1 MEYLVLAR
9 KWRPQIFEDVLGQE
23 HVVRTLKNAITQER
37 IAHAFLFSGPRGV
50 GKTSIA
56 RILAK
61 ALNCDQ
67 GPTPTPCNVCT
78 HCTEITDGIAIDV
91 REIDGASN
99 RGIDEIRELRENV
112 KFAPVSC
119 RYKVYIIDEVHML
132 TREAFNALL
141 KTLEEPPAHVI
152 FIFATT
158 ETQKVPATIL
168 SRCQCFDF
176 KRIPIKLIADNL
188 KKIAAADGI
197 RISDTGLAWIAE
209 AGDGSL
215 RDSQSIF
222 DQVISYAGFDIA
234 DKAVEEILGR
244 SDRRFLFLLS
254 QAVLGRDAAGCL
266 KIIDEGYYAGL
277 DMKFFYQML
286 LGHFRNLLLVGITDG
301 GGALVDLPGEE
312 LAKLKQQVEGVS
324 RETLQRYLEILMAEE
339 ETVRRSQ
346 NARMNLEAILCRM
359 AWLEPLIPI
368 EAVLSRME
376 GLERRLGGGD
386 VPPGGVTDGG
396 GMGGET
402 SRLGMAENTKE
413 FGTRSAKSG
422 PDAKEM
428 GKGPAGE
435 AGSEQG
441 RPSERGISEGNTAD
455 RAGQR
460 TEPSPPGG
468 AALPAGQLSEER
480 AEYRTGSAVMPGGNW
495 DDFKDFVKRSDAAL
509 WAKLESAQCL
519 ASEEGC
525 LRIGFPKG
533 YLFRDD
539 VDARKTVL
547 ETLARQFFRRETAL
561 AIETLAPGTSGPGQA
576 GNNGNGPN
584 GRAAKNHRLQEIRR
598 EALSH
603 PLLLKVLDVFPRAE
617 VREVKLR
624 EVQAEAPAAPS
635 SPLKDG
641 VDLPLN
647 EEGSAVPPEEMSE
660 D

>member
-9 KWRPQIFEDVLGQE
+9 KWRPQLFEDVLGQE

-50 GKTSIA
+50 GKTTIA

-61 ALNCDQ
+61 AINCDR

-78 HCTEITDGIAIDV
+78 HCREITDGFAIDV

-112 KFAPVSC
+112 KFAPASC

-176 KRIPIKLIADNL
+176 RRIPIKLIADNL
-188 KKIAAADGI
+188 KKIAAAEGI

-222 DQVISYAGFDIA
+222 DQVISYAGFEIE

-254 QAVLGRDAAGCL
+254 EAVLGSDAAGCL
-266 KIIDEGYYAGL
+266 KLIDEAYYAGL
-277 DMKFFYQML
+277 DMKFFYQTL
-286 LGHFRNLLLVGITDG
+286 LGHFRNLLLVAITG
-301 GGALVDLPGEE
+301 GEGALVELPGEE
-312 LAKLKQQVEGVS
+312 AEKLKKQAEGAS

-346 NARMNLEAILCRM
+346 NARLNLEVILCRM

-368 EAVLSRME
+368 ETVLSRME
-376 GLERRLGGGD
+376 GLERRLSVGD
-386 VPPGGVTDGG
+386 PLPVGEPPG
-396 GMGGET
+396 
-402 SRLGMAENTKE
+402 
-413 FGTRSAKSG
+413 
-422 PDAKEM
+422 
-428 GKGPAGE
+428 
-435 AGSEQG
+435 
-441 RPSERGISEGNTAD
+441 
-455 RAGQR
+455 
-460 TEPSPPGG
+460 
-468 AALPAGQLSEER
+468 
-480 AEYRTGSAVMPGGNW
+480 
-495 DDFKDFVKRSDAAL
+495 
-509 WAKLESAQCL
+509 
-519 ASEEGC
+519 
-525 LRIGFPKG
+525 
-533 YLFRDD
+533 
-539 VDARKTVL
+539 
-547 ETLARQFFRRETAL
+547 
-561 AIETLAPGTSGPGQA
+561 
-576 GNNGNGPN
+576 
-584 GRAAKNHRLQEIRR
+584 
-598 EALSH
+598 
-603 PLLLKVLDVFPRAE
+603 
-617 VREVKLR
+617 
-624 EVQAEAPAAPS
+624 
-635 SPLKDG
+635 
-641 VDLPLN
+641 
-647 EEGSAVPPEEMSE
+647 PEECRKSQNA
-660 D
+660 